1 MRRIAFYMGMAA
13 ALVASCNVQEKE
25 LEDNVKLG
33 EAKFFASFE
42 QPAVEEGTKVYVNE
56 DLHLRWT
63 ADDRISLFNKST
75 VNREFVF
82 TGETGAESG
91 EFREVDNGGSATGA
105 AIPYVVAV
113 YPYQSSVSISNSG
126 LSLTLPA
133 EQAYA
138 EKSFGLGANTM
149 VSLGADDNLQ
159 FKNMGGYLRVSLY
172 GGVSVNSITLKGNN
186 NEKIAG
192 KANVSMS
199 ADGSASLAMAEDA
212 TTEITLT
219 CASPVALGATAEES
233 VDFWFVV
240 PPVTFSKGFTVT
252 VNYEGGSAAKSTD
265 KSVTIKRNYLSK
277 MAPYDVTAKPAAA
290 TTYRISHLW
299 LWGGTGQ
306 QYGGTKVIDL
316 LTKPDYFNKE
326 DGRGVTALEDNYY
339 QIGADGVFVN
349 YAGEDARN
357 WWFVYSGSVN
367 PESGRD
373 LDLRKFYDVLPL
385 SSGKFAIDGST
396 VTLTKADGSTTSA
409 TLVGP
414 GTYDMPNSNP
424 VKSVTIETQA
434 LMFEIKGGAES
445 WNQSIMYT
453 DYHAIAGNPK
463 ALFIELEQMPAD
475 FVVPEA
481 SRTTDADFKYIPP
494 EDPGGEFDW
503 TKLPGKWNVYG
514 NNSKPFGIW
523 VLGGSGTTA
532 AFVSPIEKTW
542 DWDDTIYRESDNEI
556 VIKVSSMN
564 TTSATGTTNWWAGA
578 DGKFWNYIWKNTT
591 ASDLSE
597 YYGTDLSQYYDQIPK
612 GESDF
617 SLDFATMTVTLGNGH
632 KAKLLT
638 PGTHEFKGTEE
649 LYFKKTLD
657 VPEGCFA
664 LWFHLMD
671 PVPLTS
677 YKDRDIDRFLFAPL
691 EYIIIFEKTE

>member
-1 MRRIAFYMGMAA
+1 MRRIAFYWGMAA

-113 YPYQSSVSISNSG
+113 YPYQSSASISNSG

-138 EKSFGLGANTM
+138 EKSFGQGANTM

-219 CASPVALGATAEES
+219 CAEPVAVGATAEES

-277 MAPYDVTAKPAAA
+277 MAPYDVSAKPAAA

-299 LWGGTGQ
+299 VWGGTGPE
-306 QYGGTKVIDL
+306 YSGTKVIDL
-316 LTKPDYFNKE
+316 FTVPTYFNT
-326 DGRGVTALEDNYY
+326 DDNRGVTALQDNYY
-339 QIGADGVFVN
+339 QIGADGSFVN
-349 YAGEDARN
+349 YAGEDGRN
-357 WWFVYSGSVN
+357 WWFIYSGSKN
-367 PESGRD
+367 PETHKD

-385 SSGKFAIDGST
+385 STGTFAIDGT
-396 VTLTKADGSTTSA
+396 AVTLTRADGTSTQA
-409 TLVGP
+409 TWMTP
-414 GTYDMPNSNP
+414 GTYPMPNTNP
-424 VKSVTIETQA
+424 QVSVTLENPA
-434 LMFEIKGGAES
+434 LMFTITGGKDN
-445 WNQSIMYT
+445 WGDYMYT
-453 DYHAIAGNPK
+453 DYQVIAGKPR
-463 ALFIELEQMPAD
+463 ALFVELEQLPAD

-481 SRTTDADFKYIPP
+481 SRTTDADFKY
-494 EDPGGEFDW
+494 EEEFDFMS
-503 TKLPGKWNVYG
+503 LPGKWNVYG
-514 NNSKPFGIW
+514 GNSAPFGIW
-523 VLGGSGTTA
+523 VLGGSGGDP
-532 AFVSPIEKTW
+532 AFVSPIEKSWCW
-542 DWDDTIYRESDNEI
+542 DGTIWKESDNGLT
-556 VIKVSSMN
+556 IKV
-564 TTSATGTTNWWAGA
+564 TSFDAASAAGTINWWSGA
-578 DGKFWNYIWKNTT
+578 DGAFWNYIWKGTSV
-591 ASDLSE
+591 AEYVDKDLSE
-597 YYGTDLSQYYDQIPK
+597 YYDQIPK
-612 GESDF
+612 GEHEF
-617 SLDFATMTVTLGNGH
+617 SLNFATMVATLANGH
-632 KAKLLT
+632 EAKFLT
-638 PGTHEFKGTEE
+638 PGTYSFANN
-649 LYFKKTLD
+649 KTLTI
-657 VPEGCFA
+657 PAGCFA
-664 LWFHLMD
+664 LDFHLND
-671 PVPLTS
+671 NPVPKTEYQ
-677 YKDRDIDRFLFAPL
+677 YKDIDRFVLAPI